1 MAAGPTPSH
10 RCEMNEI
17 SADEATVV
25 LMLIS
30 LPERFL
36 EKQRAER
43 AGTTTAGTPTS
54 HEKKR
59 YHIPTPQLYVK
70 WKTHAR
76 THIHTH
82 TIINLPRTLC

>member
-1 MAAGPTPSH
+1 MAARLGAGPPGH

-43 AGTTTAGTPTS
+43 AGTTTAGTPTTS

-70 WKTHAR
+70 WKTNAR
-76 THIHTH
+76 THTQS
-82 TIINLPRTLC
+82 